1 MRNTRL
7 MDHFPG
13 SRIVQAVK
21 PLYRALLIIVALS
34 AVLLILDRQDH
45 RERSRKYRFGLIQYN
60 DTPLSE
66 LSRSGIIEGLAQ
78 YGYQRD
84 KDYEL
89 LEFNAQGD
97 VGSLNMMI
105 DAIVN
110 KQADLVFITST
121 PTLQAAIKKIK
132 EIPVVFSVVADPILA
147 GAGSTFEN
155 HLPNLTGISTLGDFE
170 GMVNWVQKILP
181 AANTLG
187 TIYTPGE
194 TNSVKNM
201 TELKRFAELAG
212 LKLLTVPVNSSQ
224 EIMDATL
231 SLCNQHPDVIC
242 QIVDNLSASAA
253 SSIIATAGKNGI
265 PVFGFVSDQAKKGAV
280 FVVSRDYHQAGVD
293 AVRLAVRILKGE
305 QPRAIPFEFVS
316 KTKLLINPEAAGK
329 FGINFPEEI
338 TQDSA
343 VVVIH

>member
-1 MRNTRL
+1 M
-7 MDHFPG
+7 HQKPG
-13 SRIVQAVK
+13 GRILSAVR
-21 PLYRALLIIVALS
+21 PLFRAILIIVALS
-34 AVLLILDRQDH
+34 AVLLILDKHDN
-45 RERSRKYRFGLIQYN
+45 RENSKKYRFGLIQYN

-78 YGYQRD
+78 YGYQKE

-97 VGSLNMMI
+97 VGSLNMMT
-105 DAIVN
+105 DAVIN

-132 EIPVVFSVVADPILA
+132 NIPVVFSVVADPILA
-147 GAGSTFEN
+147 GAGTSFEN
-155 HLPNLTGISTLGDFE
+155 HLPNLTGISTLGDFD
-170 GMVNWVQKILP
+170 GMVKWVQKILP
-181 AANTLG
+181 AARTLG
-187 TIYTPGE
+187 TVYTPGE

-201 TELKRFAELAG
+201 NELQKYAEQAG
-212 LKLLTVPVNSSQ
+212 LTLLVVPVNSSQ
-224 EIMDATL
+224 EMMDACL

-253 SSIIATAGKNGI
+253 SSIISTAGRNGI

-293 AVRLAVRILKGE
+293 AVKLAVRILKGE
-305 QPRAIPFEFVS
+305 NPGKIPFEFVS
-316 KTKLLINPEAAGK
+316 KTKLLINPKAARS
-329 FGINFPEEI
+329 FGITFPEELSK
-338 TQDSA
+338 DND
-343 VVVIH
+343 VIVIQ

>member
-1 MRNTRL
+1 MQLKPAGRIL
-7 MDHFPG
+7 M
-13 SRIVQAVK
+13 AAK
-21 PLYRALLIIVALS
+21 PLFRSVFIIVVLS
-34 AVLLILDRQDH
+34 AILLILDKSDQRNTTV
-45 RERSRKYRFGLIQYN
+45 KYRFGLIQYN

-78 YGYQRD
+78 YGYVKN

-97 VGSLNMMI
+97 VGGLNMMI
-105 DAIVN
+105 DAVIN
-110 KQADLVFITST
+110 KKADLVFITST

-132 EIPVVFSVVADPILA
+132 TMPVVFSVVADPLLA
-147 GAGSTFEN
+147 GAGTSFEK
-155 HLPNLTGISTLGDFE
+155 HLPNVTGISTLGDFE
-170 GMVNWVQKILP
+170 GMVSWVGKIIP
-181 AANTLG
+181 GATTLG

-201 TELKRFAELAG
+201 TELKKYAELAG

-224 EIMDATL
+224 EIMDACL

-253 SSIIATAGKNGI
+253 SSIISTAGKNGI

-293 AVRLAVRILKGE
+293 AVKLAVKILKGE
-305 QPRAIPFEFVS
+305 NPAKIPFEFVS
-316 KTKLLINPEAAGK
+316 KTKLLINPAAAK
-329 FGINFPEEI
+329 TYGIVFPAEI
-338 TQDSA
+338 SDNKE
-343 VVVIH
+343 VVVIQ

>member
-1 MRNTRL
+1 
-7 MDHFPG
+7 MDGRPAG
-13 SRIVQAVK
+13 RIVKAVK
-21 PLYRALLIIVALS
+21 PLFRSIFIIVALS
-34 AVLLILDRQDH
+34 AILLILDKLDN
-45 RERSRKYRFGLIQYN
+45 RENERKYRFGLIQYN

-66 LSRSGIIEGLAQ
+66 MSRSGIIEGLAQ
-78 YGYQRD
+78 YGYQKE

-105 DAIVN
+105 DAVIN

-132 EIPVVFSVVADPILA
+132 TIPVVFSVVADPILA
-147 GAGSTFEN
+147 GAGTSFEN

-170 GMVNWVQKILP
+170 GMVKWVRKILP
-181 AANTLG
+181 GATKLG

-201 TELKRFAELAG
+201 TELKKYAELAG

-224 EIMDATL
+224 EIMDACL
-231 SLCNQHPDVIC
+231 SLCNQNPDVIC

-253 SSIIATAGKNGI
+253 SSIISTAGKNGI

-293 AVRLAVRILKGE
+293 AVKLAVRILKGE
-305 QPRAIPFEFVS
+305 NPAKISFEFVS
-316 KTKLLINPEAAGK
+316 KTNLLINPAAAK
-329 FGINFPEEI
+329 TYGILLPKEI
-338 TQDSA
+338 TQNTD
-343 VVVIH
+343 VVVIQ